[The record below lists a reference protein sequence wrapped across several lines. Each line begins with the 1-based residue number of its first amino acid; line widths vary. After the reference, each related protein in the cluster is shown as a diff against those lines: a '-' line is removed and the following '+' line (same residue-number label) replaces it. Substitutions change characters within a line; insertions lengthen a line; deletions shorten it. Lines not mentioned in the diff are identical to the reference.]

1 MADEAET
8 PAGVKV
14 VRRPS
19 GVLVKTAGVARE
31 RVLRYG
37 VSFIFSLKMYI
48 FRVKMRISTLKMY
61 IFRLEM
67 KLGRQAGMLF
77 SWGKT
82 GLERDS
88 GFFFRGR
95 LYGRTVDREFIRC
108 L

>member
-1 MADEAET
+1 MADEAEI
-8 PAGVKV
+8 PAGVKIG
-14 VRRPS
+14 RRPS
-19 GVLVKTAGVARE
+19 GVLAKTAGVARE

-37 VSFIFSLKMYI
+37 ISFIFS
-48 FRVKMRISTLKMY
+48 LKMY

>member
-1 MADEAET
+1 MLAN
-8 PAGVKV
+8 
-14 VRRPS
+14 
-19 GVLVKTAGVARE
+19 TAGVARE

-48 FRVKMRISTLKMY
+48 FRVKMRISTLKIC

-88 GFFFRGR
+88 GFFFRGGCTEER
-95 LYGRTVDREFIRC
+95 LTGN

>member
-14 VRRPS
+14 GRRPS

-48 FRVKMRISTLKMY
+48 FKLK
-61 IFRLEM
+61 I

>member
-14 VRRPS
+14 GRRPS

-37 VSFIFSLKMYI
+37 VSFIFS
-48 FRVKMRISTLKMY
+48 LKMY

-88 GFFFRGR
+88 GFFFRGGCTEER
-95 LYGRTVDREFIRC
+95 LTGN

>member
-14 VRRPS
+14 GRRPS

-37 VSFIFSLKMYI
+37 VSFIFS
-48 FRVKMRISTLKMY
+48 LKMY

-95 LYGRTVDREFIRC
+95 LYGRKVDREFIRC

>member
-1 MADEAET
+1 MADEAEI
-8 PAGVKV
+8 PAGVKIG
-14 VRRPS
+14 RRPS
-19 GVLVKTAGVARE
+19 GVLAKTAGVARE

-48 FRVKMRISTLKMY
+48 FRVKMRISRLKIC

-67 KLGRQAGMLF
+67 KLGRRAGMLF

-82 GLERDS
+82 GVGKGLGVLLSR
-88 GFFFRGR
+88 R
-95 LYGRTVDREFIRC
+95 LYGRKVDREFIRC

>member
-14 VRRPS
+14 GRRPS

-37 VSFIFSLKMYI
+37 VSFIFS
-48 FRVKMRISTLKMY
+48 LKMY

>member
-1 MADEAET
+1 MGLRKKWH
-8 PAGVKV
+8 GVGTKV
-14 VRRPS
+14 GGLAYR
-19 GVLVKTAGVARE
+19 GDLTYA
-31 RVLRYG
+31 LNC
-37 VSFIFSLKMYI
+37 IFSLKI
-48 FRVKMRISTLKMY
+48 C

-95 LYGRTVDREFIRC
+95 LYGRKVDREFIRC